1 MTNESLTPI
10 IETQGS
16 IQDGRTSYTYML
28 SLNGQAIPD
37 ITSDQLHQLARLSAE
52 FAKMDEQFNKNENG
66 TRE

>member
-1 MTNESLTPI
+1 
-10 IETQGS
+10 
-16 IQDGRTSYTYML
+16 ML